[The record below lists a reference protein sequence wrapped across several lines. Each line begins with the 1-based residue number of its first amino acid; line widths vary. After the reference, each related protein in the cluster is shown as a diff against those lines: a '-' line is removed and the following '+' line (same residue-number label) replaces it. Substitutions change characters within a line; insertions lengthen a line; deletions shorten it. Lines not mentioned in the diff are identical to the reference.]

1 MSQNES
7 VDISN
12 VVGSS
17 TKTFPEFA
25 KSILD
30 IVASSKIKT
39 LVGRELVELLT
50 KLTDFRLA
58 VDNQMWYESK
68 AKSEY
73 LISVWRLFIFA
84 SEYIYVHIF
93 TYRYKKLSI
102 SQSSNLSSILSCCF
116 SSSIPFSAS

>member
-58 VDNQMWYESK
+58 VDNQLWYESK

-73 LISVWRLFIFA
+73 LISVWQLFTFA
-84 SEYIYVHIF
+84 SEYIYIHLF
-93 TYRYKKLSI
+93 AYRYKKLSI